1 MLNNI
6 EMAIK
11 EANSSLPARKLKDLI
26 ERTNLSA
33 DMKALLTD
41 ISAITMKV
49 AGKLITI
56 GRKILTIVFDLIRV
70 FPAITVGVVAA
81 LVLTS
86 IIASIPLVGGA
97 LAGALSSILLLLG
110 IGKGALTDLSNPALN
125 DRIESFVNSLSALK
139 EA

>member
-33 DMKALLTD
+33 DMKALLND
-41 ISAITMKV
+41 ITAITMKV

-56 GRKILTIVFDLIRV
+56 GGKILTIVFDLIRV

-97 LAGALSSILLLLG
+97 LAGSLSSILLLLG

-125 DRIESFVNSLSALK
+125 GRIESFVNSLSALK

>member
-33 DMKALLTD
+33 DMKALLND
-41 ISAITMKV
+41 ITAITMKV

-70 FPAITVGVVAA
+70 FPTITVGVVAA

>member
-11 EANSSLPARKLKDLI
+11 EANTSLPARKLKDLI

-41 ISAITMKV
+41 ITAITMKV
-49 AGKLITI
+49 AGTLITI

-70 FPAITVGVVAA
+70 FPTITVGVVAA

>member
-70 FPAITVGVVAA
+70 FPTITVGVVAA